1 MLNTMAP
8 PERTDRTRE
17 QGVEFGTLAEDLTT
31 VEYPAAC
38 TKLIDTYGDETLL
51 LPNGSQSLRNVLEP
65 LQGEQFDSSADV
77 RQAIIGLVN
86 KKAIGR
92 EGYSDR
98 TPPALGE
105 DHDREPESF

>member
-1 MLNTMAP
+1 MTQSEP
-8 PERTDRTRE
+8 TDRTRE
-17 QGVEFGTLAEDLTT
+17 QGIEFGSLAEDLTT

-38 TKLIDTYGDETLL
+38 TELIDTYGDETLL
-51 LPNGSQSLRNVLEP
+51 LPNGSQSFRNVLEP
-65 LQGEQFDSSADV
+65 LQGEQFASSADV
-77 RQAIIGLVN
+77 RQAVIGLVN